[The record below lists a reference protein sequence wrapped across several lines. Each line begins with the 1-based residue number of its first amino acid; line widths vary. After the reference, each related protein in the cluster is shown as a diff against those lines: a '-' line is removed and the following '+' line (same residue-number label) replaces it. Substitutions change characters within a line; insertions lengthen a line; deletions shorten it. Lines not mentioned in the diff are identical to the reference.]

1 MSSPQ
6 FGKRTLR
13 ALRPEQYLKAADEI
27 QRCAD
32 RIRADADPKDPQ
44 AEARR
49 SGAVQGAFRAAEA
62 LYLSDKATL
71 YCERCEAHV
80 IPRIDDGDLLCP
92 HCSLLL

>member
-1 MSSPQ
+1 MSRPQ

-32 RIRADADPKDPQ
+32 RIRADADPKDAQ
-44 AEARR
+44 SEARR

-62 LYLSDKATL
+62 LFQADRGSE
-71 YCERCEAHV
+71 YCERCETHV
-80 IPRIDDGDLLCP
+80 VARVDDGDLLCP